1 MIKSLKFLLRCLL
14 RLLYRVEVTGMEHY
28 QEAGDRVLIVANHTS
43 LLDCILLYAWLPETP
58 TFAINTRIASKITSR
73 FSQMFVDLFIMDPAN
88 PLSVK
93 SMVKFLSQ
101 DKKAVIFPEGRVTT
115 TGSLM
120 KIYEG
125 PGLIADKS
133 GATVLPIAIDGAKFT
148 PFSYLEKQ
156 GHIVWFPRIKL
167 TILSPVKFDADD
179 EIHGHDRRKLSATWM
194 QDIMYLL
201 TYSSFNH
208 RTTIFAAML
217 NAAERFGKDRLILED
232 INREPISYKQL
243 LTKAMIL
250 GRVIRK
256 NTETDE
262 HVGIMMPNVIGTS
275 VTFLAVQYAAR
286 VPAMINFTGGIQTIL
301 RSCETGKIKTIYTS
315 RKFIE
320 NADLQE
326 LATALEEKICL
337 IYLEDFRDRISVVD
351 KLAGLIRSFYPIAHY
366 RRISKGI
373 SPDDPAVILFTSG
386 SEGSPKGVVL
396 SHSNIL
402 SNYAQVSCHINFTPQ
417 DLIFSCLPL
426 FHTFG
431 LNAGFLMPLF
441 GGSKIFLYPTP
452 LHYRIIPELIYE
464 LEATI
469 LFGSNTFFKG
479 YARHAHPYEFHT
491 LRYAVAGAEKLRDE
505 TQQTWMEKFGIRIY
519 QGYGVTETSPVIS
532 VNTPMESKPG
542 AVGRPVSKMT
552 YYLQPVEGIEEG
564 GRLFVRGPN
573 IMLGYLLADTD
584 GEIQAPASDRGSGWY
599 DTGDIARVDD
609 DGYFYILGRA
619 KRFAKI
625 GGEMVSLIAVEE
637 LASQTWPGFNHA
649 AVSLPDDRKG
659 EKIILITDNK
669 DALRKH
675 FQVQIKKD
683 KHGESYLPKKVLLAE
698 ELPVLGTGKTD
709 YLTLTQMAQKAE
721 DEGNSWIKKL
731 TIFVKKVGH
740 QDKGKQAKVT
750 ESYNE
755 NSADELADEEALTD
769 ADTTLLPPEML
780 EDDDDVTIRREPGH
794 EKSDDEQ

>member
-101 DKKAVIFPEGRVTT
+101 DKKAVIFPEGRITT

-326 LATALEEKICL
+326 LATALEEKVCL
-337 IYLEDFRDRISVVD
+337 IYLEDFRDRISVID
-351 KLAGLIRSFYPIAHY
+351 KLAGLIRSFYPVSHY

-373 SPDDPAVILFTSG
+373 SPDSPAVILFTSG

-479 YARHAHPYEFHT
+479 YARHAHPYDFHT

-552 YYLQPVEGIEEG
+552 YYLQPVKGIEEG

-573 IMLGYLLADTD
+573 IMLGYLLPESE
-584 GEIQAPASDRGSGWY
+584 GKIQPPASDRGSGWY

-609 DGYFYILGRA
+609 DGYFYILGRV

-649 AVSLPDDRKG
+649 AVNLPDDRKG

-683 KHGESYLPKKVLLAE
+683 KHGELYLPSKVLLAA

-731 TIFVKKVGH
+731 TTFVKKVGH

-755 NSADELADEEALTD
+755 NSADALTDDEALTD

-780 EDDDDVTIRREPGH
+780 EDDDDITIRKEPGH